1 MTTNSV
7 VMKNDEIQNSIVN
20 VITNNTSLNDI
31 DASLMCFSIDSSHFC
46 SVLEGIERGLFKTKK
61 RHRKQLKIYIKVRNE
76 DFQPH
81 DCTFNVAR
89 FVNSLET
96 CDINDFMVIW
106 KFKHKKD
113 DETNSIWLHSKV
125 SRSETEKKSQFIITN
140 RNCKINGYYSSFVL
154 DK

>member
-1 MTTNSV
+1 M
-7 VMKNDEIQNSIVN
+7 IC
-20 VITNNTSLNDI
+20 
-31 DASLMCFSIDSSHFC
+31 ASLMCFSIDSSHFC

-106 KFKHKKD
+106 EFVHRND
-113 DETNSIWLHSKV
+113 DETKSILFDLCTISLHSKV
-125 SRSETEKKSQFIITN
+125 SRNETEESSPFIITN
-140 RNCKINGYYSSFVL
+140 HNCKINGYDPSFVL
-154 DK
+154 DKNC